1 MATCRFCAES
11 IPEGATLCPH
21 CQSDLSS
28 TGVPPLVP
36 VPTSGKA
43 LASMVLGILGG
54 FWITAILAL
63 IFGYQAR
70 SEIKEAKGH
79 LAGDEMARAG
89 IILGWVYA
97 PFLAIVPIILII
109 AAIAIPNLLRSRMS
123 ANEASAVGTTRF
135 IISCAAASQ
144 PWHPDVGFPDS
155 LSAMGPEG
163 DNCLDSVI
171 VGGLKNGYRFSYE
184 PAEAIGG
191 VNTGFTVSAVPAN
204 CDRTGVR
211 TFFADESGVIR
222 FTNSPGDCSPAT
234 AESTP
239 LM

>member
-1 MATCRFCAES
+1 MATCRFCAEN
-11 IPEGATLCPH
+11 IPDGTTQCPH

-97 PFLAIVPIILII
+97 PFLAIVPVMII

-123 ANEASAVGTTRF
+123 ANEAMAVGTTRL
-135 IISCAAASQ
+135 IIVCAVTYQ
-144 PWHPDVGFPDS
+144 TGHWEVGYPGN
-155 LSAMGPEG
+155 LSDMGPDG
-163 DNCLDSVI
+163 DDCLDSVV
-171 VGGLKNGYRFSYE
+171 VGGLKSGYRFSYE
-184 PAEAIGG
+184 PSDVMGSANA
-191 VNTGFTVSAVPAN
+191 GFTISAVPAS
-204 CDRTGVR
+204 CGRTGVR
-211 TFFADESGVIR
+211 TYFADESGVIR
-222 FTNSPGDCSPAT
+222 FTNNPGRCPPAT
-234 AESTP
+234 AESPP
-239 LM
+239 LS

>member
-1 MATCRFCAES
+1 MATCRFCAEN
-11 IPEGATLCPH
+11 IPDGTTQCPH

-28 TGVPPLVP
+28 TGVPQLVA

-97 PFLAIVPIILII
+97 PFLAIVPILII

-123 ANEASAVGTTRF
+123 ANEAMAVGTTRT
-135 IISCAAASQ
+135 IITCAVSYMVD
-144 PWHPDVGFPDS
+144 HPEVGFPGS
-155 LSAMGPEG
+155 LSAMGPED

-171 VGGLKNGYRFSYE
+171 VGGLKSGYRFTYE
-184 PAEAIGG
+184 PAYVLGG
-191 VNTGFTVSAVPAN
+191 ANAGFTVSAVPMN
-204 CDRTGVR
+204 CSRTGVR

-222 FTNSPGDCSPAT
+222 FTNNPGRCPPAT
-234 AESTP
+234 ADSPP
-239 LM
+239 LS